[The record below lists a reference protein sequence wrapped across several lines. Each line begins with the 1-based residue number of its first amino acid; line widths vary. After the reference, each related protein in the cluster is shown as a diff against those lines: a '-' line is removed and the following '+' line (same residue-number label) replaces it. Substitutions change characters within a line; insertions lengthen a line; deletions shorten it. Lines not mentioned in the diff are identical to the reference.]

1 MKLTSASKRIEITER
16 SGIKMI
22 SLQHVSKSFGKQK
35 ILQDINLEVEK
46 GEIIGLLGPNGA
58 GKTTLIRLMNGVIKP
73 DSGKIFIDG
82 LDLMDNSEDI
92 RKRVGIVTE
101 SAGLYHEMS
110 GYENLEFFAD
120 IYGVCDKKRIEELL
134 FLFGLQEHQKQQ
146 TGTYSTGMKKRL
158 ALAKALL
165 HKPDLLFLDEPTNGL
180 DPDGIKMAL
189 SYLGEYQKQTGTTI
203 FICSHV
209 LHQLESICTSFAFL
223 EKGRIIEKG
232 TIEQLTEKYTKEA
245 KVEIKTNLEVKSGSF
260 AGFPCEQQSENCI
273 IFTLPS
279 KKYISGLLQEVLK
292 NHWVETVAL
301 LNTDL
306 ESIYFQVRSCFDES

>member
-1 MKLTSASKRIEITER
+1 
-16 SGIKMI
+16 MI
-22 SLQHVSKSFGKQK
+22 SIQNVSKSFEQQK
-35 ILQDINLEVEK
+35 ILQDIHLSVGK

-73 DSGKIFIDG
+73 DKGDIYIDG
-82 LDLMDNSEDI
+82 LDLAKSSDLI

-110 GYENLEFFAD
+110 GYENLEFFAE
-120 IYGVCDKKRIEELL
+120 IYGVNERRRIEELL
-134 FLFGLQEHQKQQ
+134 ALFELDQHLDKRV
-146 TGTYSTGMKKRL
+146 GTYSTGMKKRL

-180 DPDGIKMAL
+180 DPDGIKMVLA
-189 SYLGEYQKQTGTTI
+189 YLKKYQEQTGTTI

-223 EKGRIIEKG
+223 EKGKIIEKG
-232 TIEQLTEKYTKEA
+232 TLTALANKYAKEV
-245 KVEIKTNLEVKSGSF
+245 KVKITTNLTAVDGVF
-260 AGFPCEQQSENCI
+260 AGFPCEKQGENTLV
-273 IFTLPS
+273 FTLKS
-279 KKYISGLLQEVLK
+279 KKQITYLLQEILK
-292 NHWVETVAL
+292 NYWVETVEV

-306 ESIYFQVRSCFDES
+306 ESIYFQVRSGSDEQ